1 MLLPPKMQSL
11 RLADLAHRSGLDFQ
25 LGCMVGE
32 TGILTAAGRIFLE
45 LVGRRVRF
53 AEGSYGRFLLRSD
66 VTRERLSFGYGG
78 FIRALSGPGLGVHVQ
93 PHKVRRVARQ
103 AVRIEY

>member
-1 MLLPPKMQSL
+1 M
-11 RLADLAHRSGLDFQ
+11 DFQ

-32 TGILTAAGRIFLE
+32 TGILSAAGRILLE
-45 LVGRRVRF
+45 LVGRRARF

-78 FIRALSGPGLGVHVQ
+78 FVRAMNGPGLGVHVQ
-93 PHKVRRVARQ
+93 PHKVRRLAKRVLS
-103 AVRIEY
+103 IEY